1 MGFGSSSKNVAGIRN
16 PRDETP
22 CTETHAE
29 KDDHFA
35 QKKIK
40 KENAPGEVRTLD
52 LQIMRLTLF
61 RLSYRSILLVIF
73 RLVDG
78 ACILVL
84 RSSYP

>member
-35 QKKIK
+35 QKKNLKIK
-40 KENAPGEVRTLD
+40 CSWGGSNSRPSDYETDALPTE
-52 LQIMRLTLF
+52 LQKHITCYV
-61 RLSYRSILLVIF
+61 SV
-73 RLVDG
+73 G
-78 ACILVL
+78 
-84 RSSYP
+84 

>member
-35 QKKIK
+35 QKKKIK
-40 KENAPGEVRTLD
+40 KKMLLGRFELST
-52 LQIMRLTLF
+52 F
-61 RLSYRSILLVIF
+61 RL
-73 RLVDG
+73 
-78 ACILVL
+78 
-84 RSSYP
+84 